1 MTTFKKYLFIL
12 FALSCSFLMK
22 AQGSSPIEYSK
33 FPLKI
38 ALGNHA
44 VGFPYQNSF
53 SAFNPHLSIGTELGL
68 NKNQKHRLFLSSNLG
83 FIRNKVIGNTI
94 TADFDL
100 AYRYTHKKGL
110 FIETAFGLGVLDQFH
125 PRDIYELN
133 PADGTYKKSSDKGT
147 FASLIGLK
155 MGIGY
160 DFSKNSNRPF
170 RIGINHNFFIQT
182 VYFDVMSF
190 PIMPQST
197 TNITITYKFK
207 KQ

>member
-1 MTTFKKYLFIL
+1 MKTFKKYFFIL
-12 FALSCSFLMK
+12 FALSCSCLIK
-22 AQGSSPIEYSK
+22 AQEGSPIEYSK
-33 FPLKI
+33 FPLKLAI
-38 ALGNHA
+38 GNHA

-53 SAFNPHLSIGTELGL
+53 SAFNPHVSIGTELGL
-68 NKNQKHRLFLSSNLG
+68 NKNPKHSLFLSSNLG
-83 FIRNKVIGNTI
+83 FFRNRVIGNTI

-100 AYRYTHKKGL
+100 GYRYMHKKGL
-110 FIETAFGLGVLDQFH
+110 FIETSFGLGALDQFH

-133 PADGTYKKSSDKGT
+133 PTVGTYEASADKGT
-147 FASLIGLK
+147 FSSSIGFK

-160 DFSKNSNRPF
+160 DFSKNSNTPF

-207 KQ
+207 K